1 MAKCEVNGSLLQSV
15 ATVKNILH
23 KRGRPVSK
31 ICHPMLI
38 QLPGALQSLALSQ
51 MIDCC
56 FSCIWSFDQ
65 SRVILIWPLFIHM
78 SSGPLKPTGAFKN
91 FPSLPC
97 IGNFRHVSMV
107 GPCRVPSSKNGQVSP
122 HFEYRTFAWQLIIVS
137 SVINCA
143 KCPINWTILNKFSSA
158 RQRGGR

>member
-15 ATVKNILH
+15 PTVKNILY

-31 ICHPMLI
+31 ICHPVII
-38 QLPGALQSLALSQ
+38 QLPRALQSL
-51 MIDCC
+51 DCC
-56 FSCIWSFDQ
+56 FSCIIWSFDPSTVTGHIGLTTLQ
-65 SRVILIWPLFIHM
+65 SHVFWVPWSYGCIQELPIFAWYWPFY
-78 SSGPLKPTGAFKN
+78 F
-91 FPSLPC
+91 C
-97 IGNFRHVSMV
+97 HVSMA

-122 HFEYRTFAWQLIIVS
+122 YFEYRTFAWQLIIVS

>member
-15 ATVKNILH
+15 PTVKNILY
-23 KRGRPVSK
+23 KWGRPVSK
-31 ICHPMLI
+31 ICHPIII
-38 QLPGALQSLALSQ
+38 QLAKSFAVSWLLHLLY
-51 MIDCC
+51 
-56 FSCIWSFDQ
+56 CIWSFDPQ
-65 SRVILIWPLFIHM
+65 SRVILVSPLFSHM

-91 FPSLPC
+91 FPFLPG
-97 IGNFRHVSMV
+97 IGHFCHVSMA
-107 GPCRVPSSKNGQVSP
+107 GPCRVPLSKNGQVSP

>member
-15 ATVKNILH
+15 PTVKNILY

-31 ICHPMLI
+31 ICHPMII
-38 QLPGALQSLALSQ
+38 QLPRALQSL
-51 MIDCC
+51 DCC
-56 FSCIWSFDQ
+56 FSCIIWSFD
-65 SRVILIWPLFIHM
+65 H
-78 SSGPLKPTGAFKN
+78 
-91 FPSLPC
+91 FPFLPG
-97 IGNFRHVSMV
+97 IGHFCHVSMA
-107 GPCRVPSSKNGQVSP
+107 GRVPSSKNGQVSP

>member
-15 ATVKNILH
+15 PTVKNILY

-31 ICHPMLI
+31 ICHPMII
-38 QLPGALQSLALSQ
+38 QLPRALQSL
-51 MIDCC
+51 DCC
-56 FSCIWSFDQ
+56 FSCIWSFNPQ
-65 SRVILIWPLFIHM
+65 SRVILVSPLFSQSHV
-78 SSGPLKPTGAFKN
+78 FW
-91 FPSLPC
+91 SLEAYGC
-97 IGNFRHVSMV
+97 IQELPIFACYWPFYFCHVSMA

>member
-15 ATVKNILH
+15 PTVKNILY

-31 ICHPMLI
+31 ICHPMII
-38 QLPGALQSLALSQ
+38 QLPRALQSL
-51 MIDCC
+51 DCC
-56 FSCIWSFDQ
+56 FSCIWSFDPQ
-65 SRVILIWPLFIHM
+65 SRVILVSPLFSHM

-91 FPSLPC
+91 FPFLPG
-97 IGNFRHVSMV
+97 IGHFCHVSMA